1 MSGSFKAAVNGTWQ
15 RWRFQWSAD
24 DALVFRWYYRFF
36 YRPKAG
42 SIQSFLDA
50 YSKQTKNFRVIQVG
64 ANDGI
69 THDLIHKF
77 IKRDQW
83 QGVLLEPQLAVFA
96 RLQQLYH
103 KNRQITPLRAAI
115 GEQDGE
121 ASLYKIAFSQAR
133 WATGLA
139 SFNKEVILQAFA
151 SGYVENKALA
161 EGVDI
166 PAAETDRITAESI
179 PVISPATLIEQYK
192 LDHFH
197 LLQIDTEGFDL
208 EVIRLFAAQTTL
220 PDAVIFE
227 NAHLDDEQRETAR
240 KILDEIGLQC
250 RDFGKDTLAFRPVL
264 QPLVPGA

>member
-1 MSGSFKAAVNGTWQ
+1 M
-15 RWRFQWSAD
+15 
-24 DALVFRWYYRFF
+24 
-36 YRPKAG
+36 
-42 SIQSFLDA
+42 
-50 YSKQTKNFRVIQVG
+50 QVRR
-64 ANDGI
+64 I
-69 THDLIHKF
+69 
-77 IKRDQW
+77 
-83 QGVLLEPQLAVFA
+83 
-96 RLQQLYH
+96 
-103 KNRQITPLRAAI
+103 
-115 GEQDGE
+115 
-121 ASLYKIAFSQAR
+121 SQAR

-179 PVISPATLIEQYK
+179 PVISPATLIEQYH